1 MTEKEKKDHI
11 RKLAAEMLPEFT
23 LAFSKKNSVKGLKV
37 KKNIEKISQVIKRVE
52 SDIVGFTIKKNRR
65 GSKMDMLMCLTY
77 ALAKHPNRE
86 FTLEQIGAAMGRHHT
101 SLMYHVG
108 VIKTLSKINANMRG
122 MNGTIPEFIN
132 KINDIINSELY
143 EKDNI
148 NINSLIK

>member
-77 ALAKHPNRE
+77 ALAKHPKLVPRWE
-86 FTLEQIGAAMGRHHT
+86 DITHH
-101 SLMYHVG
+101 
-108 VIKTLSKINANMRG
+108 
-122 MNGTIPEFIN
+122 
-132 KINDIINSELY
+132 
-143 EKDNI
+143 
-148 NINSLIK
+148 